1 MRPRFQMLV
10 GLIVIVAGGGLAV
23 WAFIEAVQAEPAIV
37 GSLGVALV
45 GVLGVVWQQRQAER
59 DRLREANRDRMTPI
73 YYELLG
79 TIFQKIGS
87 SEEQDDPD
95 PGTEAFFRDLKAR
108 QLMLG
113 ASSEMVVAFNSWQ
126 QTTAEL
132 HEEGNDAGA
141 VVAWELLLR
150 AIRKDLGHQD
160 SDLPAG
166 ELLRLF
172 ITDYD
177 EHFGARG

>member
-1 MRPRFQMLV
+1 MRSRLQTLV
-10 GLIVIVAGGGLAV
+10 GLLVFVAVSALVA
-23 WAFIEAVQAEPAIV
+23 WAFIKAVQAEPAV
-37 GSLGVALV
+37 AGSIGVAV
-45 GVLGVVWQQRQAER
+45 IGALGVVWQQGRSEQA
-59 DRLREANRDRMTPI
+59 RLRDANRDRMTPI

-79 TIFQKIGS
+79 TIFQKIGA
-87 SEEQDDPD
+87 SEKADASDPE
-95 PGTEAFFRDLKAR
+95 TEAFFKDLKAR

-132 HEEGNDAGA
+132 HEQGNDVGA
-141 VVAWELLLR
+141 VMAWEILLR
-150 AIRKDLGHQD
+150 AIRKDLGHRD
-160 SDLPAG
+160 SNLSRG

-177 EHFGARG
+177 EHFPSE